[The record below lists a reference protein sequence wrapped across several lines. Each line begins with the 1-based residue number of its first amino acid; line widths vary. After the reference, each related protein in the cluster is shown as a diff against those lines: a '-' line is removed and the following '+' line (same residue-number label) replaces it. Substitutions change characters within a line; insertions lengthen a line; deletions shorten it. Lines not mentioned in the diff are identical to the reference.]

1 MKIKYNIQKIK
12 ELKNR
17 YINVKD
23 KILNNKE
30 NIAKINKANFKYYV
44 LLFLM
49 LVLGVISLTINIKK
63 YNEVSKENYT
73 TYTLEDLPSYTK
85 TDGEKEEIKAI
96 ESIEE
101 NVQYTTA
108 VSSISTNVSFEDELE
123 KTTEN
128 ENINVSKSTT
138 TNKKYIYPVEGDILK
153 DFARETVVYSKT
165 LDMWKVHL
173 GIDIAAKVESE
184 VVSVCD
190 GEVIEVSKSNF
201 YGNTVKIQHKD
212 GYVSVYSN
220 LDEDISLKKGDEVKQ
235 GEVIGKIGVSALGE
249 IADESH
255 LHFEILKG
263 TESINP
269 KDVLDCE

>member
-1 MKIKYNIQKIK
+1 M
-12 ELKNR
+12 
-17 YINVKD
+17 
-23 KILNNKE
+23 
-30 NIAKINKANFKYYV
+30 
-44 LLFLM
+44 
-49 LVLGVISLTINIKK
+49 
-63 YNEVSKENYT
+63 
-73 TYTLEDLPSYTK
+73 
-85 TDGEKEEIKAI
+85 
-96 ESIEE
+96 
-101 NVQYTTA
+101 
-108 VSSISTNVSFEDELE
+108 
-123 KTTEN
+123 
-128 ENINVSKSTT
+128 
-138 TNKKYIYPVEGDILK
+138 
-153 DFARETVVYSKT
+153 YSKT

>member
-17 YINVKD
+17 YMNVKD

-85 TDGEKEEIKAI
+85 TDGEKEEIKDI
-96 ESIEE
+96 ENIEE
-101 NVQYTTA
+101 NVQYTTV

-128 ENINVSKSTT
+128 KKNNVSKNTT

-173 GIDIAAKVESE
+173 GLDIAAKVESE

-190 GEVIEVSKSNF
+190 GEVIEISKSNF

-220 LDEDISLKKGDEVKQ
+220 LDEDISLKKGNKVKR